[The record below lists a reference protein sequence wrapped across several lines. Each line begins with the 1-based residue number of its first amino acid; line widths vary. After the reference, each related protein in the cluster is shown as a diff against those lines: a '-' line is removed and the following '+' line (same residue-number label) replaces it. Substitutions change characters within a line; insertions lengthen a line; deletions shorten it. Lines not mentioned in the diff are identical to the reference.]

1 MFVSLNS
8 VLGMNLFGGK
18 FCWKEDGSSC
28 TCKESMDPSLCE
40 CDRANFNS
48 LLWALV
54 TVFQVISLRTVP
66 FPISFFTL
74 FWCHRVMLCF
84 HSWQTLNDP
93 CTLKNCLRYSV
104 FSLCIQL
111 KHWIKWFVINYLF
124 ENIADLIAQ
133 IPLYVAPTKVCL
145 HHSVLWWRHN
155 HFTMTAQWLQPLI
168 IPASRYQTRCWRNFN
183 TSHRSMDILYTL
195 A

>member
-74 FWCHRVMLCF
+74 FRCYRVMLCF
-84 HSWQTLNDP
+84 HS
-93 CTLKNCLRYSV
+93 
-104 FSLCIQL
+104 
-111 KHWIKWFVINYLF
+111 
-124 ENIADLIAQ
+124 
-133 IPLYVAPTKVCL
+133 
-145 HHSVLWWRHN
+145 
-155 HFTMTAQWLQPLI
+155 
-168 IPASRYQTRCWRNFN
+168 
-183 TSHRSMDILYTL
+183 
-195 A
+195 